1 VKTISLKKVAVIA
14 VASLGFG
21 LTSVVPAQADG
32 EQLPASQITALTA
45 SVITTSPTQSA
56 LVEVKMGMTLAALTA
71 ASGNNADIATI
82 KAALTSYPSGGSVA
96 VTSQL
101 AANYTTTTAAT
112 VIAVTTGTTPV
123 ISATANT
130 STIVTTLAAE
140 NNTAWAA
147 QTLTNIA
154 GYKFTPTKSGTYV
167 MTVWRD
173 FDVDDVVDPTEV
185 QQTVSITVAA
195 ASGYS
200 ASLSTILMGTGATPA
215 TSTTDLVPV
224 SSLKTA
230 GNGQAANIRV
240 AIKNSSGAAYT
251 GQTVTATVSGPGLI
265 NCASQAA
272 ADTAEANATGS
283 VRSVSVVDTTGYV
296 TCRLDP
302 DGTGGTGTVTISVT
316 DKVSLATTTL
326 GSKSVVFY
334 GSVAKIVAT
343 ANFKVLKAGGGV
355 TGGSTGSDAT
365 VAYADLANRIR
376 SADVPAVIVKATD
389 SSGNVV
395 GGLTIKGV
403 AADTTVANSWS
414 GQGADDTNGCKEDVL
429 SAANLYSS
437 GGTGFYNC
445 ALSTP
450 TTAASGKTTIITFR
464 ILDPSDPLGVAY
476 LTSDVVITTGG
487 TTPGTETISFDKAS
501 YAPGEAMTITRTCK
515 DTSGNV
521 CADGT
526 AAPAITF
533 SKAVGGTAPGAS
545 VYTAGKNSSTS
556 STGVVSVFAPVIG
569 GAFTANATSGNAAGS
584 AITASSSV
592 ADANAGLLTQIDA
605 LNAKIVA
612 LNALI
617 AKIMKKLGVK

>member
-1 VKTISLKKVAVIA
+1 VKTISLKKVSAVA

-21 LTSVVPAQADG
+21 LMSVVPAQAAG
-32 EQLPASQITALTA
+32 EQLPASQVTALTA
-45 SVITTSPTQSA
+45 AVITAAPTQNA

-71 ASGNNADIATI
+71 ASGNNADIATF
-82 KAALTSYPSGGSVA
+82 KAALTSYPTGGSSA

-101 AANYTTTTAAT
+101 AASYTTTAAAT
-112 VIAVTTGTTPV
+112 PIVVTGGTTPTIAAV
-123 ISATANT
+123 ANT
-130 STIVTTLAAE
+130 STITATLATE
-140 NNTAWAA
+140 NDTAWSA
-147 QTLTNIA
+147 QTKTNIA
-154 GYKFTPTKSGTYV
+154 GFKFTPTKSGTYV

-200 ASLSTILMGTGATPA
+200 ASLSTILMGTGATVA
-215 TSTTDLVPV
+215 TTTTDLLPV

-240 AIKNSSGAAYT
+240 AIKDSTGTAYT

-265 NCASQAA
+265 MCVSQAA
-272 ADTAEANATGS
+272 ANTAEANATGS
-283 VRSVSVVDTTGYV
+283 VRSVSVADTTGFV
-296 TCRLDP
+296 SCRLDP
-302 DGTGGTGTVTISVT
+302 DGTAGTGTVTISVT
-316 DKVSLATTTL
+316 DQTSLATTTL
-326 GSKSVVFY
+326 GSKSVTFY

-343 ANFKVLKAGGGV
+343 ANYTVLKAAGGV
-355 TGGSTGSDAT
+355 TGGSVAT
-365 VAYADLANRIR
+365 SAAGDFQDLANRVL
-376 SADVPAVIVKATD
+376 ATDVPAVIVKATD
-389 SSGNVV
+389 SAGNVV

-403 AADTTVANSWS
+403 SSDTTVANSWS
-414 GQGADDTNGCKEDVL
+414 GAGADDTNGCKEDVL
-429 SAANLYSS
+429 SATNVYSS

-450 TTAASGKTTIITFR
+450 STAASGKTATITFR
-464 ILDPSDPLGVAY
+464 ILDPSDVTGVAY
-476 LTSDVVITTGG
+476 LTSVVTITTGG
-487 TTPGTETISFDKAS
+487 TTPGTETITFDKTS
-501 YAPGEAMTITRTCK
+501 YAPGEAMTVIRTCK
-515 DTSGNV
+515 DTSGNP

-533 SKAVGGTAPGAS
+533 SKAVGGTAPAAS
-545 VYTAGKNSSTS
+545 TYTAGKKSSTS

-569 GAFTANATSGNAAGS
+569 GAFSANATSGNAAGS
-584 AITASSSV
+584 AVTASSSV

>member
-1 VKTISLKKVAVIA
+1 VKTISLKKVSAVA

-21 LTSVVPAQADG
+21 LLSVVPAQAAG
-32 EQLPASQITALTA
+32 EQIPASQITALTA
-45 SVITTSPTQSA
+45 SAITASPTQNA
-56 LVEVKMGMTLAALTA
+56 LVEVKFGMTLAALTA
-71 ASGNNADIATI
+71 ASGNSADIFTI
-82 KAALTSYPSGGSVA
+82 KAAITSYPTGGSVA

-101 AANYTTTTAAT
+101 AASYTTTAAAT
-112 VIAVTTGTTPV
+112 PIVVTAGTTPTIAAV
-123 ISATANT
+123 ADT
-130 STIVTTLAAE
+130 STVTGTLATE
-140 NNTAWAA
+140 NTTAWDA
-147 QTLTNIA
+147 QTKTNIA
-154 GYKFTPTKSGTYV
+154 GFKFTPTKSGTYV

-200 ASLSTILMGTGATPA
+200 ASLSTIYMGTGATVA
-215 TSTTDLVPV
+215 TSTTDLLPV

-240 AIKNSSGAAYT
+240 AIKNSSGSAYT

-283 VRSVSVVDTTGYV
+283 VRSVSVADTTGFV
-296 TCRLDP
+296 SCRLDP

-326 GSKSVVFY
+326 GSKSVTFY

-343 ANFKVLKAGGGV
+343 ANYTILKAKGGV
-355 TGGSTGSDAT
+355 TGGSVSGSA
-365 VAYADLANRIR
+365 AADYLDLSNRIN
-376 SADVPAVIVKATD
+376 ATDVPAVIVKATD
-389 SSGNVV
+389 SAGNVV

-403 AADTTVANSWS
+403 SSDTTVANSWS
-414 GQGADDTNGCKEDVL
+414 GAGADDTNGCKEDVL
-429 SAANLYSS
+429 SAANVYSS

-450 TTAASGKTTIITFR
+450 TTAASGKTATITFR

-487 TTPGTETISFDKAS
+487 TTPGTETITFDKTS
-501 YAPGEAMTITRTCK
+501 YAPGEAMTVTRTCK
-515 DTSGNV
+515 DTSGNP

-533 SKAVGGTAPGAS
+533 SKAVGGTAPAAS
-545 VYTAGKNSSTS
+545 TYTAGKKSSTS